1 MSLVDNGFIPT
12 GYAITEMGI
21 VNGLLLTGV
30 RDAYHFRRIVLTS
43 MQCRDEHDLVPIL
56 QFVVAF
62 AIQLYSRVQGSEA
75 TGDNLAARHALIVRT
90 TRPAVPP
97 ADETTGRRLRTR
109 SSVHARFRVCKPLQR
124 RLKSTH

>member
-1 MSLVDNGFIPT
+1 MSLIDNGFIPT
-12 GYAITEMGI
+12 EYAITEMGI

-62 AIQLYSRVQGSEA
+62 ALQLPVCIVYEHKYPRSP
-75 TGDNLAARHALIVRT
+75 TLASASFSTMSTAGPHVH
-90 TRPAVPP
+90 RPV
-97 ADETTGRRLRTR
+97 L
-109 SSVHARFRVCKPLQR
+109 
-124 RLKSTH
+124 LK